1 MNRLTVYSANSEI
14 LQILIQTMNG
24 RMYDPAIG
32 RVLSPDKF
40 VQSPGYTQSYNRY
53 SYCMNN
59 PLKYTDPS
67 GWYALADMK
76 ARYNWE
82 GAGFWYRGSY
92 QQNTSDGWV
101 SWNPSFTSG
110 TGWAIGAT
118 PLHYDPAPG
127 SEGYTKIDD
136 NSFID
141 NGTGNVVPFET
152 VQTNFV
158 QSNGESIELLFGG
171 TPEDPYQFFNG
182 YRTIEN
188 SSAYLHDLVPGSQ
201 GHGEFASNSAYN
213 MRGNDVN
220 YQTLFN
226 EFITGTG
233 PEYSGFGQNHPMVG
247 DLQESLIVTV
257 ATGKFLAGDGKP
269 LIRWDVPFG
278 LASIPLA
285 TQSMT
290 EQFIGGARVSI
301 IPTSLGYVYIVDNTT
316 DWNSFSYHTGK
327 SIPRVPGETTQYGT
341 IYQRF
346 MWIQK

>member
-1 MNRLTVYSANSEI
+1 
-14 LQILIQTMNG
+14 
-24 RMYDPAIG
+24 MYDPVIG

-110 TGWAIGAT
+110 TGWAMGAT

-136 NSFID
+136 KSFID

-188 SSAYLHDLVPGSQ
+188 SSAYLHK
-201 GHGEFASNSAYN
+201 ASPQSIKAYN
-213 MRGNDVN
+213 EPGGKWDLMGVGSVPYHGNAWFGTNFVGPGPDGPNANPYSLKDNFGKIIKPIDAIDAAAQRHDYSYWQNGASGVEGAIFNKYVTSADILLAANAYYIMQGFAAGAIDPVTKLPISDRTDNIARGI
-220 YQTLFN
+220 YFLFTTLVLN
-226 EFITGTG
+226 K
-233 PEYSGFGQNHPMVG
+233 
-247 DLQESLIVTV
+247 LI
-257 ATGKFLAGDGKP
+257 
-269 LIRWDVPFG
+269 
-278 LASIPLA
+278 
-285 TQSMT
+285 
-290 EQFIGGARVSI
+290 
-301 IPTSLGYVYIVDNTT
+301 
-316 DWNSFSYHTGK
+316 H
-327 SIPRVPGETTQYGT
+327 
-341 IYQRF
+341 
-346 MWIQK
+346 